1 MAWGRLLEAA
11 DRAAMEHLGGETVTY
26 KPGTG
31 APVPVIGIFD
41 EAYVL
46 ADASDARVSSSGP
59 AVFFRLADLPS
70 DPDTDTGVVEVT
82 VGGKTYRRRE
92 VKKDGQGGVLL
103 LLHET

>member
-1 MAWGRLLEAA
+1 MGWAAHLEAA

-26 KPGTG
+26 TPGSG
-31 APVPVIGIFD
+31 PAVPVTGIFD

-59 AVFFRLADLPS
+59 AIFFRLADLPS
-70 DPDTDTGVVEVT
+70 DPETDAGVVEVT
-82 VGGKTYRRRE
+82 VGAKTYRRRE

>member
-1 MAWGRLLEAA
+1 MGWAEQLEAA
-11 DRAAMEHLGGETVTY
+11 DRVAMQHLGGETVTY
-26 KPGTG
+26 KPGAG
-31 APVPVIGIFD
+31 APVPVTGIFD

-59 AVFFRLADLPS
+59 AVFLRLADLPS
-70 DPDTDTGVVEVT
+70 DPEADTGVVEVT
-82 VGGKTYRRRE
+82 VGAKTYRRRE

>member
-1 MAWGRLLEAA
+1 MMWAAQLEAA

-31 APVPVIGIFD
+31 DPVPVTGIFD

-46 ADASDARVSSSGP
+46 VDTSDARVSSSGP

-70 DPDTDTGVVEVT
+70 DPGQDTGPVEVT
-82 VGGKTYRRRE
+82 VREKTYRPRE
-92 VKKDGQGGVLL
+92 VRPDGQGGVLL